1 MTNQTDRARE
11 QNFRREAAIVGKQ
24 RRKFEF

>member
-11 QNFRREAAIVGKQ
+11 QNFRREATIVGKQ